1 MLDGSSVRLTWLA
14 AEVKQREAQSS
25 DLNPSQANPKPTHD
39 PGGGSL
45 MREPRDRDRER
56 DRGSDQ
62 WVPDAVAPR
71 NLYAF

>member
-1 MLDGSSVRLTWLA
+1 
-14 AEVKQREAQSS
+14 
-25 DLNPSQANPKPTHD
+25 
-39 PGGGSL
+39 
-45 MREPRDRDRER
+45 MREPRDRER

>member
-25 DLNPSQANPKPTHD
+25 DLNPSQANPKPSHHPD
-39 PGGGSL
+39 GGPL
-45 MREPRDRDRER
+45 MREPRDRER